1 MASSAIAGVGTV
13 FKRALVTVAEINSI
27 SGPNMSASVIDVT
40 SLDSTGGYKEF
51 ISGMRDGGE
60 VSLTCNFTVTEYHLW
75 LYDFEQG
82 LTKSYSF
89 ELNDVGK
96 STVTFTARCTG
107 LTFGAI
113 TPDERVT
120 CDVTL
125 KVSGAVAFAS

>member
-1 MASSAIAGVGTV
+1 MASTAIAGVGTV
-13 FKRALVTVAEINSI
+13 FKRALVNVAEINSI

-40 SLDSTGGYKEF
+40 SLDSIGGYKEF

-60 VSLTCNFTVTEYHLW
+60 VSLACNFTTAEYHLW
-75 LYDFEQG
+75 LFDFEQG
-82 LTKSYSF
+82 ITKAYSF
-89 ELNDVGK
+89 ELQDSFK
-96 STVTFTARCTG
+96 ATISFTARCTG

-125 KVSGAVAFAS
+125 KVSGAVTFAS